1 MSKSAKQNWP
11 YIDQTLDDGGQLTIA
26 TEGYGVVF
34 SALLSGRDTVCMIKS
49 DGISFDKIMNR
60 LEELAQRYHEEG
72 IATDEVNGSEYSVR

>member
-1 MSKSAKQNWP
+1 LSKSAKRSWP
-11 YIDQTLDDGGQLTIA
+11 YIGQTLDDGGQLMIA

-72 IATDEVNGSEYSVR
+72 IVTDEVNDSEYSAW